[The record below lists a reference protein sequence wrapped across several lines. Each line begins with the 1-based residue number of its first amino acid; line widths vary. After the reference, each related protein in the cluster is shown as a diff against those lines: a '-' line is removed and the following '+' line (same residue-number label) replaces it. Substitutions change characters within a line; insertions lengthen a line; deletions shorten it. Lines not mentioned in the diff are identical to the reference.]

1 MNFKLTILFLLSS
14 TLLRAGDWP
23 RWLGP
28 DGTGVSTESG
38 WKNNLEEQAWKSK
51 VGVGFSSVSVADGRV
66 YTMGHD
72 GKKSDG
78 KETVYCL
85 DAKTG
90 KMVWTHSYP
99 APLIDYL
106 HEGGPCST
114 PTVDGSTVYA
124 LSKHGILHAYGAE
137 DGKILWKKEMMK
149 EAGMR
154 RPPEWG
160 FAASPYPLGDLLL
173 IEAGATFAL
182 DKKTGATQWKS
193 QTYRSAY
200 GSPTSF
206 THGKTNLIAV
216 LKTDGLVILDA
227 ANGKTLAFEKWET
240 SYRTNATTPIVQEDN
255 IFISTGYKRGCALFK
270 WEKGKLHKIYENRNL
285 STHMNNAI
293 PVGDFLYGFDGNV
306 HMAGPKDFVCIRFS
320 TGEVQWRSK
329 DAGLMVGS
337 LIVSGDRIIA
347 LGQRGELAIAPVD
360 SEKFSPF
367 AREQVIGGRCWTPP
381 VLAHGMLYLRNAR
394 GDLVCLDLRK

>member
-1 MNFKLTILFLLSS
+1 MKNSLILCFLCSS
-14 TLLRAGDWP
+14 CLIRAEDWP
-23 RWLGP
+23 NWLGP
-28 DGTGVSTESG
+28 YGTGVSDESG
-38 WKNNLEEQAWKSK
+38 WKNNLEEEIWKTK
-51 VGVGFSSVSVADGRV
+51 VGVGFSTVSVAKGRL

-72 GKKSDG
+72 GRKSGG

-90 KMVWTHSYP
+90 KSIWTHSYP

-114 PTVDGSTVYA
+114 PTVDGSIVYA
-124 LSKHGILHAYGAE
+124 LSKHGILHAYQAS
-137 DGKILWKKEMMK
+137 DGEILWKKDMLK

-160 FAASPYPLGDLLL
+160 FAASPFPVGDLLL

-182 DKKTGATQWKS
+182 DKKTGKTKWKS
-193 QTYRSAY
+193 KPYRAAY

-206 THGKTNLIAV
+206 KSGKSDLIAI
-216 LKTDGLVILDA
+216 LKTDGLVILNA
-227 ANGKTLAFEKWET
+227 ANGESLAFEKWET
-240 SYRTNATTPIVQEDN
+240 SYRTNSTTPIVQDDK
-255 IFISTGYKRGCALFK
+255 IFISTGYKRGCALFQFK
-270 WEKGKLHKIYENRNL
+270 NGKLAKLYENRNL

-320 TGEVQWRSK
+320 TGETQWRSK

-337 LIVSGDRIIA
+337 LIVAGDRIIA
-347 LGQRGELAIAPVD
+347 LGQRGELVVAPVD
-360 SEKFSPF
+360 PKKFTPL

-381 VLAHGMLYLRNAR
+381 VLANGLLYLRNAR
-394 GDLVCLDLRK
+394 GDLVCLDLNG

>member
-1 MNFKLTILFLLSS
+1 MRKFSYLSLILFYSHLS
-14 TLLRAGDWP
+14 AGDWP
-23 RWLGP
+23 GWLGP
-28 DGTGVSTESG
+28 DGTGVSRESG
-38 WKNNLEEQAWKSK
+38 WKNNLEEQAWKAK
-51 VGVGFSSVSVADGRV
+51 VGVGFSTVSVADGRL

-72 GKKSDG
+72 GRKSGG

-90 KMVWTHSYP
+90 KPIWTHSYP

-106 HEGGPCST
+106 HEGGPCAT
-114 PTVDGSTVYA
+114 PTVDGSIVYA
-124 LSKHGILHAYGAE
+124 LSKHGVLHAFKTE
-137 DGKILWKKEMMK
+137 DGTVLWKKEMMK

-154 RPPEWG
+154 KPPEWG
-160 FAASPYPLGDLLL
+160 FAASPYLVGDMLL

-182 DKKTGATQWKS
+182 NKKTGETKWES
-193 QTYRSAY
+193 RPYRAAY

-206 THGKTNLIAV
+206 KEGKYELIAV
-216 LKTDGLVILDA
+216 LKTDGLVIFDS

-240 SYRTNATTPIVQEDN
+240 SYRTNSTTPVVKGDK

-270 WEKGKLHKIYENRNL
+270 WGKGKLSKIYENRNL

-337 LIVSGDRIIA
+337 LIVAGDRIIA
-347 LGQRGELAIAPVD
+347 LGQRGELAIAQVD
-360 SEKFSPF
+360 PKKFSPV
-367 AREQVIGGRCWTPP
+367 AREQVIGGRCWTSP
-381 VLAHGMLYLRNAR
+381 VLANGLLYLRNAR
-394 GDLVCLDLRK
+394 GDLICLDLNG

>member
-1 MNFKLTILFLLSS
+1 MKKFSYFFLILFCSHLW
-14 TLLRAGDWP
+14 AEDWP
-23 RWLGP
+23 KWLGP
-28 DGTGVSTESG
+28 EGTGVSQASN
-38 WKNNLEEQAWKSK
+38 WKNNLEEQAWKAK
-51 VGVGFSSVSVADGRV
+51 VGVGFSTVSVADGRL

-72 GKKSDG
+72 GRKSAG

-85 DAKTG
+85 DAKSGETI
-90 KMVWTHSYP
+90 WTHSYA
-99 APLIDYL
+99 APLVDYL

-114 PTVDGSTVYA
+114 PTVHGSIVYA
-124 LSKHGILHAYGAE
+124 LSKHGVLHAFKAE
-137 DGKILWKKEMMK
+137 DGTVLWKKEMMK
-149 EAGMR
+149 EAGMK

-160 FAASPYPLGDLLL
+160 FAASPCLLGDLLL

-182 DKKTGATQWKS
+182 DKKTGNTKWKS
-193 QTYRSAY
+193 QAYRAAY
-200 GSPTSF
+200 GSPSTF
-206 THGKTNLIAV
+206 KVGNEDLIAV
-216 LKTDGLVILDA
+216 LKTDGLVIFDS

-240 SYRTNATTPIVQEDN
+240 SYRTNSTTPVVKGDK

-270 WEKGKLHKIYENRNL
+270 WGKGKLSKIYENRNL

-329 DAGLMVGS
+329 DTGLKVGS
-337 LIVSGDRIIA
+337 LIVAGDRIIA
-347 LGQRGELAIAPVD
+347 LGQRGEVAIARVD
-360 SEKFSPF
+360 PKKFTPL

-381 VLAHGMLYLRNAR
+381 VLANGLLYLRNAR
-394 GDLVCLDLRK
+394 GDLICLDLRK

>member
-1 MNFKLTILFLLSS
+1 MKKFSYLFLILFCSHLW
-14 TLLRAGDWP
+14 AEDWP
-23 RWLGP
+23 GWLGP
-28 DGTGVSTESG
+28 EGTGVSQESD
-38 WKNNLEEQAWKSK
+38 WKNNIEEQAWKAK
-51 VGVGFSSVSVADGRV
+51 VGVGFSTVSVTDGRV

-72 GKKSDG
+72 GRKSGG

-85 DAKTG
+85 EAKTG
-90 KMVWTHSYP
+90 KTVWSHSYP

-124 LSKHGILHAYGAE
+124 LSKHGILHAYGAK

-149 EAGMR
+149 EAGMG

-160 FAASPYPLGDLLL
+160 FAASPYLLGDLLL
-173 IEAGATFAL
+173 IEAGATYAL
-182 DKKTGATQWKS
+182 DKKTGETKWKS
-193 QTYRSAY
+193 QAYRAAY
-200 GSPTSF
+200 GSPTSLKV
-206 THGKTNLIAV
+206 GNSNLVAI

-227 ANGKTLAFEKWET
+227 VNGKTLAFEKWET
-240 SYRTNATTPIVQEDN
+240 SYRTNSTTPVVRGDK
-255 IFISTGYKRGCALFK
+255 IFISTGYKRGCALFQFK
-270 WEKGKLHKIYENRNL
+270 SGRLTKIYENRNL

-293 PVGDFLYGFDGNV
+293 PVDDFLYGFDGNV

-320 TGEVQWRSK
+320 TGELQWRSM
-329 DAGLMVGS
+329 DAGLKVGS
-337 LIVSGDRIIA
+337 LIVAGDRIIA

-360 SEKFSPF
+360 PKKFSPL

-381 VLAHGMLYLRNAR
+381 VLANGLLYLRNSR